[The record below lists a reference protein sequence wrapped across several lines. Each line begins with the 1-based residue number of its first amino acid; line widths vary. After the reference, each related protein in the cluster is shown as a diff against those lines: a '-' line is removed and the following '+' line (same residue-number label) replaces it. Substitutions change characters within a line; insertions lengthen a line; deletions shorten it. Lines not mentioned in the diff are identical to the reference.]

1 MNNSSPKNGQFFPII
16 FLIKK
21 PMHTM
26 KRRIFTI
33 VLLAVISHS
42 YAQDLRETIRG
53 ERGISKHFVRLAA
66 DQQQSFNLKQIKNI
80 LNPDAQTD
88 FVLINQQTDK
98 LGFTHYRFYQTYKGI
113 PVENSMY
120 IIHTRSGKITG
131 LSGEI
136 VVDFDTYN
144 NYEISASL
152 SPKQAV
158 DAAIKKV
165 HAQKYMWQD
174 AENEQQLKEQ
184 LRDAK
189 ATYVPVAKLVWFNA
203 GDEIN
208 PRDLRL
214 AYKVDVYAKQPLSRA
229 DYFIDAQTGKY
240 LGKEDKIHFSDAVG
254 TASTA
259 YSGSQTIHSDNTGSS
274 YRLRD
279 YTKGAG
285 IITRHGE
292 SGQRG
297 SDYTSSSAN
306 WNLTGTS
313 IAALDAHYG
322 VSQTYAFY
330 LANFN
335 RSSYDGNGSA
345 LYSYVND
352 PSYIDNAFWDGSAM
366 NFCKRSN
373 SNTYPGGVTGIDV
386 TGHELTHGVTQTTSG
401 LNYSKEPGAMNESMS
416 DIMGK
421 SVQFWSKPSDK
432 NWKMSNDM
440 NWLIRDMSNPNAY
453 GQPDTYKGTYWYSGS
468 ADNYGVHTNSGVG
481 NFMFYLLVDGGSGT
495 NDIGNSYMVSGIGL
509 SKADQIL
516 YRTETVY
523 LGPNSKYAD
532 WRTAC
537 INAATDLYGAG
548 SNEVTQVENAWYAVG
563 IGTAGGG
570 GGGCSVPSGLTATNI
585 TNTSATLNWNTVSG
599 ALSYTL
605 QWKVASGTLT
615 TVNGLTS
622 ASYNLSG
629 LNAATTYNYRVR
641 TVCSDGTSNYSS
653 TASFTTTGGSITYC
667 TSKGSNSTYEWIKQ
681 ITFGN
686 INNNSGNNGGYGNY
700 TGLSTSVT
708 AGSTYRVTMIPG
720 FSSGSYREY
729 WTVYIDY
736 NQNGTLNNSGETV
749 VTGYTTGTGGGYADI
764 TIPTTAKNGATRMRI
779 QMHYGSQVTNPCST
793 FDYGEVED
801 YTINI
806 SGGSGFAAMAPASQ
820 NATAT
825 RTVNLLVTPNP
836 VTRGSATVTYNL
848 ANNGAAALKVFD
860 LSGRTMQTIQLGN
873 QSTGTHTYNL
883 SSLSRL
889 ASGNYIIVLEQNAR
903 VIARNPFVITR

>member
-1 MNNSSPKNGQFFPII
+1 MLA
-16 FLIKK
+16 FLSQ
-21 PMHTM
+21 
-26 KRRIFTI
+26 
-33 VLLAVISHS
+33 A
-42 YAQDLRETIRG
+42 YAQSLRETIRG
-53 ERGISKHFVRLAA
+53 EHGTSKHFVALAA
-66 DQQQSFNLKQIKNI
+66 NQQTPFNLKQLKNI
-80 LNPDAQTD
+80 LDLDAQTD
-88 FVLINQQTDK
+88 FILINQQKDR
-98 LGFTHYRFYQTYKGI
+98 LGITHYRFYQTYKGI

-120 IIHTRSGKITG
+120 VVHTKNGNITG

-136 VVDFDTYN
+136 VVDFDSYN
-144 NYEISASL
+144 NYSTSASL
-152 SPKQAV
+152 SAKQAV
-158 DAAIKKV
+158 ETAIKNV

-184 LRDAK
+184 LCDAN
-189 ATYVPVAKLVWFNA
+189 ATYAPSAKLVWFNA

-240 LGKEDKIHFSDAVG
+240 LGKKDKIYFSDATG

-259 YSGSQTIHSDNTGSS
+259 YSGSQTIHSDFTGNN

-279 YTKGAG
+279 LTKGGG

-297 SDYTSSSAN
+297 VDYTSSSSN
-306 WNLTGTS
+306 WTLTGTN

-330 LANFN
+330 LSNFN
-335 RSSYDGNGSA
+335 RNSYDGAGSA

-352 PSYIDNAFWDGSAM
+352 PTYTDNAFWDGSAM

-373 SNTYPGGVTGIDV
+373 SSTYPGGVTGIDV
-386 TGHELTHGVTQTTSG
+386 TGHELTHGVTQTTSN
-401 LNYSKEPGAMNESMS
+401 LNYSNEPGAMNESMS

-453 GQPDTYKGTYWYSGS
+453 QQPDTYKGTYWYSGT
-468 ADNYGVHTNSGVG
+468 ADNGGVHTNSGVG

-495 NDIGNSYMVSGIGL
+495 NDIGNSYSVSGLGL

-523 LGPNSKYAD
+523 LTSTSKYAD

-548 SNEVTQVENAWYAVG
+548 SNEVTQVMNAWYAVG

-570 GGGCSVPSGLTATNI
+570 GGGCNTPTGLTASNI
-585 TNTSATLNWNTVSG
+585 TNTSATVSWSTVSG
-599 ALSYTL
+599 ALSYNL
-605 QWKVASGTLT
+605 QWKASTSGTWN
-615 TVNGLTS
+615 TVSGLTS
-622 ASYNLSG
+622 ISYNLSG
-629 LNAATTYNYRVR
+629 LTAGTTYNYQVQ
-641 TVCSDGTSNYSS
+641 TVCSGGTSSYSGI
-653 TASFTTTGGSITYC
+653 ASFTTTGGSITYC
-667 TSKGSNSTYEWIKQ
+667 ASKGNSTTYEWIKQ
-681 ITFGN
+681 ITFGS

-700 TGLSTSVT
+700 TGFSTSVT
-708 AGSTYRVTMIPG
+708 AGNTYRITMVPG
-720 FSSGSYREY
+720 FSGSSYREY

-764 TIPTTAKNGATRMRI
+764 RIPTTAKNGATRMRI

-806 SGGSGFAAMAPASQ
+806 SGGSGFAAVASASQ
-820 NATAT
+820 NATA
-825 RTVNLLVTPNP
+825 NKIANILVTPNP
-836 VTRGSATVTYNL
+836 VIRNNATVTYNL
-848 ANNGAAALKVFD
+848 ANNGVAALKVVD

-873 QSTGTHTYNL
+873 QSAGTHTY
-883 SSLSRL
+883 SLNSLNKL

-903 VIARNPFVITR
+903 IVACNPFVITR

>member
-1 MNNSSPKNGQFFPII
+1 
-16 FLIKK
+16 
-21 PMHTM
+21 M

-33 VLLAVISHS
+33 VMLAFLSQA
-42 YAQDLRETIRG
+42 YAQNLRETIRG
-53 ERGISKHFVRLAA
+53 EHGTSKHFVTLAA
-66 DQQQSFNLKQIKNI
+66 DQQTPFNLKQLKNI
-80 LNPDAQTD
+80 LNLDAQTD

-98 LGFTHYRFYQTYKGI
+98 LGLTHYRFYQTYKGI

-120 IIHTRSGKITG
+120 VVQTRNSNITG

-136 VVDFDTYN
+136 VVDFDSYN
-144 NYEISASL
+144 NYSTSASL
-152 SPKQAV
+152 SAKQAV
-158 DAAIKKV
+158 DAAIKNV
-165 HAQKYMWQD
+165 HAQVYMWQD
-174 AENEQQLKEQ
+174 AESEQQLKEQ

-189 ATYVPVAKLVWFNA
+189 ATYTPTAKLVWFNA

-214 AYKVDVYAKQPLSRA
+214 AYKVDVYAKKPLSRA

-240 LGKEDKIHFSDAVG
+240 LGKKDKIYFSDAVG

-259 YSGSQTIHSDNTGSS
+259 YSGSQTIHSDYTGSN

-279 YTKGAG
+279 ITKGAG
-285 IITRHGE
+285 VITRHGE

-297 SDYTSSSAN
+297 VDYTSSSAN
-306 WNLTGTS
+306 WTLTGTN

-322 VSQTYAFY
+322 VSQTYSFY

-335 RSSYDGNGSA
+335 RNSYDGNGSA

-352 PSYIDNAFWDGSAM
+352 PTYTDNAFWDGSAM

-386 TGHELTHGVTQTTSG
+386 TGHELTHGVTQETSN
-401 LNYSKEPGAMNESMS
+401 LNYSNEPGAMNESMS

-421 SVQFWSKPSDK
+421 SVQFWSKPNDI

-440 NWLIRDMSNPNAY
+440 NWIIRDMSNPNAY
-453 GQPDTYKGTYWYSGS
+453 SQPDTYKGTYWYSGT
-468 ADNYGVHTNSGVG
+468 ADNGGVHTNSGVG
-481 NFMFYLLVDGGSGT
+481 NFMFYLLVNGGSGT
-495 NDIGNSYMVSGIGL
+495 NDIGNSYTVSAIGL
-509 SKADQIL
+509 SKADQII

-523 LGPNSKYAD
+523 LTSTSKYAD

-548 SNEVTQVENAWYAVG
+548 SNEVTQVMNAWYAVG
-563 IGTAGGG
+563 IGAAGGG
-570 GGGCSVPSGLTATNI
+570 SCNAPSGLTASNI
-585 TNTSATLNWNTVSG
+585 TNTSATVSWSAVSG
-599 ALSYTL
+599 ALSYNL
-605 QWKVASGTLT
+605 QWKTASSGTWN
-615 TVNGLTS
+615 TVSGLTS
-622 ASYNLSG
+622 TSYNLSG
-629 LNAATTYNYRVR
+629 LTAGTTYNYQVQ
-641 TVCSDGTSNYSS
+641 TVCSGGTSSYSS

-667 TSKGSNSTYEWIKQ
+667 ASRGNSTTYEWIKQ
-681 ITFGN
+681 ITFGS

-700 TGLSTSVT
+700 TGLSTGVT
-708 AGSTYRVTMIPG
+708 AGSTYRITMVPG

-764 TIPTTAKNGATRMRI
+764 VIPTTAKNGATRMRI

-801 YTINI
+801 YTLNV
-806 SGGSGFAAMAPASQ
+806 SGGSGFAAVASASQ
-820 NATAT
+820 NATA
-825 RTVNLLVTPNP
+825 NKIANIIVTPNP
-836 VTRGSATVTYNL
+836 VTRGNATVTYNL
-848 ANNGAAALKVFD
+848 ANNGIAALKVID
-860 LSGRTMQTIQLGN
+860 LSGRTLQTIQLGN
-873 QSTGTHTYNL
+873 QSAGTHTYNL
-883 SSLSRL
+883 NMLSKL

-903 VIARNPFVITR
+903 VVARNPFVITR